1 MGVTNHPL
9 WLRSE
14 LAREQCRLAG
24 DLSIR
29 EQARS
34 YYRRFKAG
42 VGFSGWPSSETHHL
56 GSDMQ
61 VRLVKS
67 LHLNQLHLSLPVS
80 RRSP

>member
-42 VGFSGWPSSETHHL
+42 VAWMEWSLRNGI
-56 GSDMQ
+56 Q
-61 VRLVKS
+61 VSPVGRAAKPITLVVICK
-67 LHLNQLHLSLPVS
+67 
-80 RRSP
+80 